1 MASKIKPRGEEDEEE
16 TRTESSIELA
26 GTIVS
31 VAHTVIIMVYILF
44 SFLLVS
50 NKPIFATDTL
60 IVSVVSAMM
69 HFVKGSKGDH
79 TGVGFFVSL
88 IFTVPVIVTLC
99 YHLSRVFTRTD
110 QLKFNSY
117 SLVPVGFQ
125 MTRQSTIIPPFTYNE
140 YWLNSRMA
148 VLIISLAFELFSLS
162 LSLCVFYRSPDQPH
176 LLDHQEE
183 KKKKRRYWC
192 CFYKVKFHPC
202 SGFWSFA
209 CVSKKSEQWF
219 VIGLKFVVGHSLL
232 FTLTGRILLSFA
244 SLHYDLPYWTEQETP
259 SAFFYCAVF
268 ILFEILLT
276 TQDSK
281 RNSMSVFLCFVLML
295 TALVIS
301 SACLILDMALVDTR
315 HVGFLNLDQ
324 YISALTNGVDMGGWK
339 YIMEVPSRQ
348 AEIQA
353 VFGKMTFFSH
363 CISIIEILEMGFLNV
378 LLLLWLG
385 SRCGK

>member
-1 MASKIKPRGEEDEEE
+1 MPNAKVVDDEE

-26 GTIVS
+26 VTIVS
-31 VAHTVIIMVYILF
+31 VAHVFILMVYIFF
-44 SFLLVS
+44 SFALVS
-50 NKPIFATDTL
+50 NKPMFATDTL
-60 IVSVVSAMM
+60 IVSIVSAML

-79 TGVGFFVSL
+79 TGLGFFVSVA
-88 IFTVPVIVTLC
+88 FTLPVIVTLC
-99 YHLSRVFTRTD
+99 YHLSRIFSRTD
-110 QLKFNSY
+110 QLKSDSY
-117 SLVPVGFQ
+117 NQVPVGFQ
-125 MTRQSTIIPPFTYNE
+125 MRRQLTIDPPIVYNE

-148 VLIISLAFELFSLS
+148 MLIVSLAAELFSFS

-176 LLDHQEE
+176 LLDEHPEGE

-219 VIGLKFVVGHSLL
+219 VLGLKFIIGHSLL
-232 FTLTGRILLSFA
+232 FTLTSRIILSFA

-276 TQDSK
+276 TQDAK
-281 RNSMSVFLCFVLML
+281 RNSVSIFLCFGLML
-295 TALVIS
+295 AALVIS
-301 SACLILDMALVDTR
+301 SASLLFDIGLLDTR
-315 HVGFLNLDQ
+315 NVSFLNLDQ
-324 YISALTNGVDMGGWK
+324 YISALTNGADLGGWK
-339 YIMEVPSRQ
+339 YIMGVPSLQ
-348 AEIQA
+348 PEIQA
-353 VFGKMTFFSH
+353 VFGKMTFFNH
-363 CISIIEILEMGFLNV
+363 CISIVEIIEMGFLNV

-385 SRCGK
+385 SRCGN